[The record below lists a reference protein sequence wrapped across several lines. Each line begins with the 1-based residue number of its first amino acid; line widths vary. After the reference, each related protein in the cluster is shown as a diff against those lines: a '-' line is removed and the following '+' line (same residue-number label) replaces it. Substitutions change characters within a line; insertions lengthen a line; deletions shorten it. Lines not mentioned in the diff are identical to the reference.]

1 MITDSVLNTE
11 NLFGYDESYEKT
23 IIGTD
28 EAGRG
33 PGAGGVFA
41 SAVYFDKNTA
51 KLKKEL
57 SGLNDSKKLS
67 PKKREYLYDY
77 VLNETVNA
85 TVCVEVE
92 EIEQTN
98 ILACSLKA
106 MKLACESVTKS
117 INKSDNILVLVDGNR
132 LIRDFIYPQECI
144 VKGDGKSASI
154 AAASILA
161 KVSRDRYM
169 KELSIEYPQYNWT
182 KNAGY
187 LTKEHL
193 DAIDK
198 YGLTKYHRKSFLKK
212 HFEKQLTL
220 F

>member
-1 MITDSVLNTE
+1 MKEVFSKK
-11 NLFGYDESYEKT
+11 LFDFDKSFKKN

-28 EAGRG
+28 EEGRG

-41 SAVYFDKNTA
+41 SAVCFEKVTSKIID
-51 KLKKEL
+51 EL
-57 SGLNDSKKLS
+57 SILNDSKQIS
-67 PKKREYLYDY
+67 AKKREYLYDF
-77 VLNETVNA
+77 VKNESVNQ
-85 TVCVEVE
+85 TICIEVE
-92 EIEQTN
+92 EIEETN

-106 MKLACESVTKS
+106 MKLACEDVISR
-117 INKSDNILVLVDGNR
+117 INKDNILVIVDGNR
-132 LIRDFIYPQECI
+132 LIRNFDYPQQYI

-169 KELSIEYPQYNWT
+169 LELDKEFPQYNW
-182 KNAGY
+182 KSNAGY
-187 LTKEHL
+187 MTKEHL
-193 DAIDK
+193 EAVDK
-198 YGLTKYHRKSFLKK
+198 YGLTKYHRKSFFKK